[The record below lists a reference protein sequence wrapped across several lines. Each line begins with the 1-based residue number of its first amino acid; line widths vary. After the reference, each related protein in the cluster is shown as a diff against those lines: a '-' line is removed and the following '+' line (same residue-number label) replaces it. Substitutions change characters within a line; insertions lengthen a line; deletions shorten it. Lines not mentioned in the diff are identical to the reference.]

1 MKAETIL
8 YLLLGLLINVSSL
21 VVFGILNY
29 LNPSTYYGNDGFNSG
44 LITLCI
50 MLPVWWVFLF
60 YYRSKKNNSA
70 MRGVG
75 INMIINVLFYL
86 ILTFTE

>member
-1 MKAETIL
+1 MKIETIP
-8 YLLLGLLINVSSL
+8 YLLLGLLINGFSVI
-21 VVFGILNY
+21 VFGILNY

-50 MLPVWWVFLF
+50 MQPVWWVFLI

-70 MRGVG
+70 IRGVG

-86 ILTFTE
+86 ILTFTQ